1 MRLEIN
7 EVRHMS
13 STFLSQTEWLGG
25 RAAKPPK
32 SNWTWER
39 GVTVGH
45 SKGCVVESVVQ
56 PVLEEVG
63 VSVGVLGGVVD
74 VVRDPLPVG
83 DGTRVGALHW
93 RPLVRI
99 KLPVLTSL
107 EEIYLP
113 IARPHE
119 SSIEVVRDSF
129 KTF

>member
-13 STFLSQTEWLGG
+13 ATFLSDSEWLGG

-45 SKGCVVESVVQ
+45 SKRCVIESVVQ
-56 PVLEEVG
+56 SVLEEVG
-63 VSVGVLGGVVD
+63 VSVGVLGGIVD
-74 VVRDPLPVG
+74 VVRDPFPVG
-83 DGTRVGALHW
+83 DGTWIGALY
-93 RPLVRI
+93 RGPLIRV

-113 IARPHE
+113 IPTPDE
-119 SSIEVVRDSF
+119 SSIEVVRDAL

>member
-13 STFLSQTEWLGG
+13 ATFLSDSEWLGG

-39 GVTVGH
+39 GVTVGN
-45 SKGCVVESVVQ
+45 SKRRVIESVVQ
-56 PVLEEVG
+56 SVLEEVG
-63 VSVGVLGGVVD
+63 VSVGVLGGIVD
-74 VVRDPLPVG
+74 VVRDTFPVR
-83 DGTRVGALHW
+83 DGSRIGALH
-93 RPLVRI
+93 RGPLIRV

-113 IARPHE
+113 IPTPDE
-119 SSIEVVRDSF
+119 SSIEVVRDSL